1 MAVRNVPPTESYN
14 APGTSTGRRDRSF
27 ATLYEQARRAAANDS
42 GARNDEAAQ
51 AAVEAATDQNRKYI
65 ATLHDRMDTLR
76 GELIVRVIQAGQGD
90 HPLQVTSDVSRLSN
104 RLDSLRRKLE
114 TEEVRLSGKLI
125 DLEA

>member
-1 MAVRNVPPTESYN
+1 
-14 APGTSTGRRDRSF
+14 
-27 ATLYEQARRAAANDS
+27 
-42 GARNDEAAQ
+42 
-51 AAVEAATDQNRKYI
+51 
-65 ATLHDRMDTLR
+65 MDNLR

-90 HPLQVTSDVSRLSN
+90 QPLQVTSDVSRLSN